1 VNSWSAVP
9 MEDLMPFRIGSDTWR
24 VDFDSV
30 RAPAVTRLAFLEI
43 SAPENGS
50 LASYIRVRFHTG
62 RRLKR
67 GGAKS
72 LRIYEPM
79 SWSTTDQGG
88 NAPQTTQALSASLR
102 VKSHFA
108 DEGICPPGDND
119 GRDESRR
126 TWGLSGRRIVEGMLR
141 RRKGRAGHA
150 GARILQTWEDA

>member
-1 VNSWSAVP
+1 
-9 MEDLMPFRIGSDTWR
+9 MPFLIGSDTWR

-88 NAPQTTQALSASLR
+88 ECTTDHPGFVSLTASE
-102 VKSHFA
+102 VPF
-108 DEGICPPGDND
+108 
-119 GRDESRR
+119 
-126 TWGLSGRRIVEGMLR
+126 
-141 RRKGRAGHA
+141 
-150 GARILQTWEDA
+150 